1 VIAKLEDKAFNN
13 MGMGGTLS
21 FWRNGFP
28 PKCIEDKLAKA
39 RQKMAANFMFN

>member
-1 VIAKLEDKAFNN
+1 

-21 FWRNGFP
+21 FLEEWLP

-39 RQKMAANFMFN
+39 MQKMAANVLFN